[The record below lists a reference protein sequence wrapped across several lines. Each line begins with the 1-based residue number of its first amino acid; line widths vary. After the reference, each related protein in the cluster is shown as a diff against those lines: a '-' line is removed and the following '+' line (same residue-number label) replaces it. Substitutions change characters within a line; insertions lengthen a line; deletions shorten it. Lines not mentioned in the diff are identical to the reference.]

1 MEFYLSKTEN
11 GKVVGKDHY
20 NYVPITAD
28 NYAER
33 VANMNTLA
41 PEWKSLDNAPI
52 GVKMLFDP
60 AWLFAGKTK
69 LDDHLF
75 GFLTDERVKEFHS
88 ILSENEQN
96 YLNEYLLFMDIKP
109 EDIETQAEAMIR
121 EQWERRRFPV
131 GSIGRDIVKSIEDI
145 IGYKFKD
152 EYICAQAFTSK
163 SFFTGNKEDMWKC
176 PDVDQDNEVLEFIG
190 DSALNSVVTNL
201 IRSNYCHI
209 YPSTEESEVCV
220 LMSDVDENAMSK
232 IRSKF
237 ICKDYLVSRGI
248 DLGLDK
254 YIRKSEDDIK
264 ADVVEDAMEALIG
277 AVAVDSDWNQ
287 AALTDV
293 VLSLLDVHFKNDGEE
308 ETQIELDDIINIA
321 KKELACTPTVKYFK
335 TDKKS
340 DKGYSIYRCEIT
352 ITNPGVT
359 EADIKQKA
367 FSSCLLFNS
376 EEMYHVSDDT
386 ISFVG
391 EDITKGKARSH
402 AASTFRTIL
411 NLLKLL
417 TKSVKLSEISPDHE
431 RAVNQVQELW
441 QKGYIGEPSY
451 KFLNTDG
458 FERAVDFIRAGL
470 SWYCECR
477 VANSD
482 IYEYAYGVSKADAKK
497 SAAYNLLIRLM
508 RE

>member
-1 MEFYLSKTEN
+1 MDFYLSKTN
-11 GKVVGKDHY
+11 FGKVVGVDHY

-28 NYAER
+28 NYTER
-33 VANMNTLA
+33 VENMRSLA
-41 PEWKSLDNAPI
+41 PEWKYLDNAPI
-52 GVKMLFDP
+52 GVKMLFEP
-60 AWLFAGKTK
+60 AWLFVGKAGAND
-69 LDDHLF
+69 LLLGSLIDAR
-75 GFLTDERVKEFHS
+75 EKEFHN

-96 YLNEYLLFMDIKP
+96 HLNECLLFMDIKP
-109 EDIETQAEAMIR
+109 EDVETQAEAMIR

-131 GSIGRDIVKSIEDI
+131 GSIGRNTVKTIEDI

-152 EYICAQAFTSK
+152 EHICAQAFTSK
-163 SFFTGNKEDMWKC
+163 SFLTNNKEDVWEC
-176 PDVDQDNEVLEFIG
+176 PDIDQDNEVLEFVG

-201 IRSNYCHI
+201 IRAHYCHI
-209 YPSTEESEVCV
+209 CPSTEESDVCV

-237 ICKDYLVSRGI
+237 VCKDYLVSRGI

-293 VLSLLDVHFKNDGEE
+293 VLSLLDVHFGNDGEE
-308 ETQIELDDIINIA
+308 ETQNDLDDIINIA
-321 KKELACTPTVKYFK
+321 KREFSCTPTVMYSK

-359 EADIKQKA
+359 KEDITQKA
-367 FSSCLLFNS
+367 ISCCMLSSSVGL
-376 EEMYHVSDDT
+376 YYVRDDV

-402 AASTFRTIL
+402 AVGTFRTIL

-417 TKSVKLSEISPDHE
+417 TKSIKSSEISPDREH
-431 RAVNQVQELW
+431 AVNQVQELW

-451 KFLNTDG
+451 KFQNTDN
-458 FERAVDFIRAGL
+458 FERADDFIRAGV

-482 IYEYAYGVSKADAKK
+482 VYEYAYGVSKADAKK